1 MSGGLKLGHYPFSHR
16 ASRASPVAD
25 VCAIERNGSRL
36 QKSAHQNGRP
46 LPAAR
51 RRNAALASGGSN
63 ESRQLGF
70 RHPPVYNKP
79 VQPKG
84 LAEGKLIVTHLN
96 QNIAAKLMESVL
108 AAFRSETADLERLAE
123 EGQDVGKIRTSIEQ
137 YAKRRTQ
144 AMETIHSML
153 QADAAEFREALPKR

>member
-1 MSGGLKLGHYPFSHR
+1 MLSIVSSVIDLTAQRRRSGLWSLRLPRQRANDGKVLVSVDLGEINHNCSGASMSGGLKLGHYPFSHR

-25 VCAIERNGSRL
+25 ACAIERNGSRL

-84 LAEGKLIVTHLN
+84 LAEGKID
-96 QNIAAKLMESVL
+96 
-108 AAFRSETADLERLAE
+108 RDLPKPKHR
-123 EGQDVGKIRTSIEQ
+123 
-137 YAKRRTQ
+137 
-144 AMETIHSML
+144 
-153 QADAAEFREALPKR
+153 REAHGVGVGGIPQ